1 MIARGKLT
9 LTGLPADLGMVVF
22 LGKPDP
28 SGVRVVHPMSSLGK
42 TELPCCDLYASRP
55 QTLSGRW
62 NTSKITRKGAEPH
75 ETQSQHFTRRGHH
88 PTAPEEPG
96 FCRRVPQSCTGR

>member
-9 LTGLPADLGMVVF
+9 LTGLPPALGMVVF

-28 SGVRVVHPMSSLGK
+28 SAVRVVHPISSLGK
-42 TELPCCDLYASRP
+42 TELQCCDLYASRP

-75 ETQSQHFTRRGHH
+75 ETQSQHFARRDHH
-88 PTAPEEPG
+88 PAAPEGPG
-96 FCRRVPQSCTGR
+96 FSRGVPPPCPGN